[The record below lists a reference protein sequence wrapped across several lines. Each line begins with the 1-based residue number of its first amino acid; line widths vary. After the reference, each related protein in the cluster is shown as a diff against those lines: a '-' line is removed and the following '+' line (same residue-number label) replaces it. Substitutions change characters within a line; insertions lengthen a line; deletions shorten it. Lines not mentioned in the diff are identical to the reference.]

1 MPNILDNV
9 VRVIRPQKSLDDIYR
24 QLGRVYDGL
33 RKRRQRREELYRRSW
48 RLEETPDVFRN
59 MIAPHFQSV
68 DTERDIG
75 NEIFYISRGDK
86 GMDGFSRYNHTK
98 KARESNDVYR
108 DFYTQDFIDYAPT
121 ERQIRMD
128 PLMYVD
134 HPSRIV
140 RNFAR
145 GLINGDIQ

>member
-24 QLGRVYDGL
+24 QLGRVVDMARNRAARRFESFDNAVGPYQSLREAYNESRRFAENLMREIDGMPEITKHRDDIRDL
-33 RKRRQRREELYRRSW
+33 
-48 RLEETPDVFRN
+48 FRN
-59 MIAPHFQSV
+59 
-68 DTERDIG
+68 
-75 NEIFYISRGDK
+75 
-86 GMDGFSRYNHTK
+86 
-98 KARESNDVYR
+98 SNTPEEAYS
-108 DFYTQDFIDYAPT
+108 DFYREDFIDYAPT